1 MTATPDRSPS
11 TADQVAAWADS
22 GAMSLTGRQ
31 GGPPLG
37 PPADLVPELVA
48 TGRLLEAR
56 AAALGGSVTVEP
68 LSLLGERAALSGLQR
83 QGAISCGGSTRLL
96 RAADG
101 WFAVALARSEDL
113 DLVPAWLERA
123 APLDDPWS
131 AVADAARL
139 TSAAELVDRAA
150 MLGLPAASLPERS
163 YEARRTGTLFGEL
176 PVCAAEVSGL
186 PAPAPAPVRALR
198 GTVVVDLSS
207 LWAGPLCGSLLAA
220 AGASVVKVESTGR
233 PDGARR
239 GPQAFFDLLNAGK
252 RSVALDLTRA
262 DGRRALTDLV
272 GSADV
277 VIEASRPRALEQLGI
292 DAIRIVSGTG
302 PTVWAS
308 ITGHGRTGPGR
319 DRVAFGDDAAVA
331 GGLVC
336 WDGDQPCFCA
346 DAVADP
352 VAGVVAAAA
361 VLDALARGGRWLL
374 DVSMATVASHLA
386 GPTLAGGAAV
396 AAPPVARTPSASG
409 PALGEHTE
417 QVLAELG
424 RRA

>member
-1 MTATPDRSPS
+1 MTVTPDRSPPA
-11 TADQVAAWADS
+11 ADQVAAWADS
-22 GAMSLTGRQ
+22 GAMWLTGRP

-37 PPADLVPELVA
+37 PPAELVA
-48 TGRLLEAR
+48 ELAAIGQRLEDR
-56 AAALGGSVTVEP
+56 AAALGGGLTVEP
-68 LSLLGERAALSGLQR
+68 LSLLGERAALSGLHR
-83 QGAISCGGSTRLL
+83 QGSISCGGSTRLL
-96 RAADG
+96 PAADG
-101 WFAVALARSEDL
+101 WFAVALARSEDV
-113 DLVPAWLERA
+113 DLVPAWLECA
-123 APLDDPWS
+123 APLADPWS
-131 AVADAARL
+131 AVARAARR
-139 TSAAELVDRAA
+139 TQAAELVDRAA
-150 MLGLPAASLPERS
+150 MLGLPAGALPERP
-163 YEARRTGTLFGEL
+163 YEAGPAGALFGGL
-176 PVCAAEVSGL
+176 PVRAGEVAGR
-186 PAPAPAPVRALR
+186 PAPVRPLR

-239 GPQAFFDLLNAGK
+239 GPPAFFDLLNAGK
-252 RSVALDLTRA
+252 RSVALDLTSA

-292 DAIRIVSGTG
+292 DAIRMVSGAG
-302 PTVWAS
+302 PRIWVS

-352 VAGVVAAAA
+352 LAGVVAAAA
-361 VLDALARGGRWLL
+361 VLEALARGGRWLL
-374 DVSMATVASHLA
+374 DVSMAAVASHLA
-386 GPTLAGGAAV
+386 GSTLEGGAAV
-396 AAPPVARTPSASG
+396 ATPPVARTPSASG